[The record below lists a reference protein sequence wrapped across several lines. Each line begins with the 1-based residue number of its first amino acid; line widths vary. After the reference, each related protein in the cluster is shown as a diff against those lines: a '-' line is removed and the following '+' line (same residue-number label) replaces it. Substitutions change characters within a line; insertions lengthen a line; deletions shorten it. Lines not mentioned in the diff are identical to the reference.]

1 MRIISPRNV
10 GALLGVV
17 VGILFLVIHWWQ
29 VVALVATILAGYLVG
44 VYLESHDDLNARLR
58 AFFRRLLRR

>member
-1 MRIISPRNV
+1 MRIISPRNI

-29 VVALVATILAGYLVG
+29 VVALMATILSGYLLG
-44 VYLESHDDLNARLR
+44 AYIESHEDLNERLR
-58 AFFRRLLRR
+58 GFFRRLFRR